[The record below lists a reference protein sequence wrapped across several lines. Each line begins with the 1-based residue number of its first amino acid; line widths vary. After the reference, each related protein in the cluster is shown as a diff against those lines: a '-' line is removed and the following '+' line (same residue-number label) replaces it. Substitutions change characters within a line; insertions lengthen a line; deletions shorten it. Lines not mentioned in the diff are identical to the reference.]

1 MDSSVSKSVIKEEL
15 RKHWADQAVELALM
29 GRWDEAVQVNMRILD
44 IFPDDIAANNRL
56 GKAYSELGRH
66 EEAVTAYEQS
76 LQRQPSNSI
85 ARKNLTQLYVLLNR
99 DPQAVLAE
107 IPDGEDTDEEEDEEV
122 PAEGEGEEDTEDSN
136 D

>member
-1 MDSSVSKSVIKEEL
+1 MDSSASKSVIKEEI

-29 GRWDEAVQVNMRILD
+29 GRWDEAVQVNLRILE
-44 IFPDDIAANNRL
+44 IFPDDIPANNRL

-66 EEAVTAYEQS
+66 DEAVTAYEQT

-122 PAEGEGEEDTEDSN
+122 PEEGQSQEDTEDSS

>member
-29 GRWDEAVQVNMRILD
+29 GRWDEAVQVNMRILG

-122 PAEGEGEEDTEDSN
+122 PAEGEGEDDTEDSN